1 MAGVLDQAIAAALDK
16 QRQRDLG
23 RLQAQGVAL
32 DDPRALALNPTLA
45 AILANTTQ
53 APAAS
58 GIPMQMPTSAPTRF
72 EQGLAAALSGVQ
84 TPTPRQ
90 QVQVPMA
97 AQAQRPQQ
105 APAQAQAQA
114 PVQAPADGAGA
125 ADILAALSGGAGQQ
139 LPAGMPMSTDGGPA
153 EKPSFYQTGDFYD
166 LLLNTSLSLARG
178 EGIGEALTVG
188 VGSVNA
194 KRQQDLQ
201 KQLLM
206 YDLANKQS
214 QTQLNTAQAQKAL
227 AEAGKVVKEDP
238 TLEREKLKAET
249 AKIKAETSLA
259 NVRAKVAQEGN
270 NTLSPKEYNTAF
282 IDLRNAIGEQDLLSD
297 ETDPNLFWSPDIR
310 ARIMLNE
317 TAGKEARFVPFNDNY
332 KGQLSESKKAL
343 AEGSLTQGEYNARV
357 QQAALAFGPANVL
370 SYLKQLE

>member
-53 APAAS
+53 APSAS
-58 GIPMQMPTSAPTRF
+58 SVPMQMPTSAPTRF
-72 EQGLAAALSGVQ
+72 EQGLAAALSGVP
-84 TPTPRQ
+84 TPSPRQ
-90 QVQVPMA
+90 QVITPMT
-97 AQAQRPQQ
+97 QAQRPQQ
-105 APAQAQAQA
+105 AQAPMQAQA
-114 PVQAPADGAGA
+114 PAEGAGA
-125 ADILAALSGGAGQQ
+125 ADILAALSGATGQQ

-178 EGIGEALTVG
+178 EGLGEALTVG

-194 KRQQDLQ
+194 KRQQELQ

-227 AEAGKVVKEDP
+227 AEASKVVKEDP
-238 TLEREKLKAET
+238 TLEREKVKAET

-259 NVRAKVAQEGN
+259 NVRAKVAQEGAGKL
-270 NTLSPKEYNTAF
+270 TQKDYNTAF

-297 ETDPNLFWSPDIR
+297 ETDPSLFWSPDIR

-317 TAGKEARFVPFNDNY
+317 TAGSEARFVPFNDNY
-332 KGQLSESKKAL
+332 KTQLSESKKAL